1 MHLAVFDMKQLGK
14 KNHNKVRLCFL
25 LNIYLIIRFSVPS
38 RNVTARK
45 VSTKW
50 CIFVTPGAVKQ
61 MISFW
66 FVNMFYV
73 NTALSLNISY
83 ITYDRSEVYCHLTEK
98 KQRSEF
104 FFFPEYCLKS
114 VSFFLSLILF
124 FLVRLHRPHFLSFFL
139 PVTVL
144 SLENGHKWAE

>member
-38 RNVTARK
+38 KNVTARK

-104 FFFPEYCLKS
+104 FFSRILFKICL
-114 VSFFLSLILF
+114 FLSL
-124 FLVRLHRPHFLSFFL
+124 PHSLFLSQTAQTPL
-139 PVTVL
+139 PVFLLASNSFVF
-144 SLENGHKWAE
+144 GKWS